1 MSTFVPRGFKRI
13 VDISQELGHDEL
25 RQQLVA
31 GQRVAFFW
39 DQQDAKK
46 PLRQIP
52 QGQWLTATADMIIR
66 GERVTWAPYPFAP
79 KSKERDLMVL
89 VADVK
94 SNVARAAEGGRPH
107 AADWSA
113 IEDLIRLE
121 VKKRGLPESG
131 LKDWKNQSD
140 VERWVAEQLAHRGE
154 PAGESTIRDHVRKIL
169 KRLRP
174 ET

>member
-13 VDISQELGHDEL
+13 VDVGQELGHDEL
-25 RQQLVA
+25 RQQLVS
-31 GQRVAFFW
+31 GQRAAFFW

-52 QGQWLTATADMIIR
+52 QEQWLAVKADRIIR
-66 GERVTWAPYPFAP
+66 GERVTWAPYPLAP
-79 KSKERDLMVL
+79 KWKERALMVL

-94 SNVARAAEGGRPH
+94 SNVARTAKGGRPH

-113 IEDLIRLE
+113 IEELIRLE
-121 VKKRGLPESG
+121 VERHGLPESG
-131 LKDWKNQSD
+131 LKGWQNQSD
-140 VERWVAEQLAHRGE
+140 VERWVAEQLEHRGE
-154 PAGESTIRDHVRKIL
+154 SAGESTIRDHVRKIL